1 MLLIST
7 APPEIVRFVMG
18 YKKFAHHSHS
28 EHFVWQLKGNGHVY
42 REATLSIVFLYSL
55 SISVY
60 NERKRFRVDPSLLSI
75 YLFFVCLQVYKKA
88 IKKSQKS
95 SGPCKNSEKKI
106 TKRIHFPWKDLKHS
120 KPDTVNTL
128 THRCNLILYFM
139 ALWITFF
146 GWKFMGF
153 FLFTVQTS
161 SRSQGEPTI
170 YFLSQNEE
178 YKSYPCKPQFSTYT
192 VGLSGCSLHW
202 FVNIMV
208 NEHSNRNEYVAFRAG
223 PSQRR
228 TSVIRTHFSPPDVQ
242 P

>member
-28 EHFVWQLKGNGHVY
+28 EHFVWQLKGNGHVC
-42 REATLSIVFLYSL
+42 REATLSIVFLHSL

-139 ALWITFF
+139 ALWITFLGENLWDF
-146 GWKFMGF
+146 SY
-153 FLFTVQTS
+153 L
-161 SRSQGEPTI
+161 RSKHQ
-170 YFLSQNEE
+170 
-178 YKSYPCKPQFSTYT
+178 
-192 VGLSGCSLHW
+192 VGPKEHQQSIFW
-202 FVNIMV
+202 AKMRNINHIPANPNFPHIQWV
-208 NEHSNRNEYVAFRAG
+208 
-223 PSQRR
+223 
-228 TSVIRTHFSPPDVQ
+228 
-242 P
+242 